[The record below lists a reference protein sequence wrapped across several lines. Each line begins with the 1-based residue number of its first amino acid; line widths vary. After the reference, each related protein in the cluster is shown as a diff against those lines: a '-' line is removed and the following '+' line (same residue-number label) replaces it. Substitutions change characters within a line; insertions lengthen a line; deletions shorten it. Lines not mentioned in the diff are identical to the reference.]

1 MATKIFKF
9 PDGKGG
15 WTFKVQG
22 KDGTWSETDESGN
35 PLQEGGA
42 DPPASPVIP
51 KERAKGR
58 RGAKAPRDTVHVNL
72 KMPSADY
79 LSLSRYVHW
88 QSLNEDIHLTVT
100 EVVVTAVKE
109 YLKKDRQFVE
119 YQRSR
124 EGRKGSETP
133 PKG

>member
-1 MATKIFKF
+1 MASKVFKF

-15 WTFKVQG
+15 WTFKVQEQ
-22 KDGTWSETDESGN
+22 DGSWSETDESGN
-35 PLQEGGA
+35 PIQEGGA
-42 DPPASPVIP
+42 NPLASPVIP

-58 RGAKAPRDTVHVNL
+58 RGAKDSRDTVHLNL
-72 KMPSADY
+72 KMPSPDY

-88 QSLNEDIHLTVT
+88 RSLNEDIHLTVT

-109 YLKKDRQFVE
+109 FLKKDRKFME

-124 EGRKGSETP
+124 EAQEWRDTP
-133 PKG
+133 PER

>member
-1 MATKIFKF
+1 MATKVFKF

-22 KDGTWSETDESGN
+22 RDGIWTETDEEGN
-35 PLQEGGA
+35 PLQEGHA
-42 DPPASPVIP
+42 DPPAPPVIQ

-58 RGAKAPRDTVHVNL
+58 REAKGSSDTVHLNL
-72 KMPSADY
+72 KMPSPDY
-79 LSLSRYVHW
+79 QSLSRYVHW
-88 QSLNEDIHLTVT
+88 RSLNEDIHLTVT
-100 EVVVTAVKE
+100 EVVVAAVKE

-124 EGRKGSETP
+124 EARKGPETP
-133 PKG
+133 PKA